1 MDKNIAAILRND
13 TRTVSV
19 IFQDDTRDHPVPY
32 TYVTDLALQCEDYA
46 IVEVTSGLKVVQVK
60 VVHDDLRI
68 EPNSDIEY
76 KWIVA
81 HINLTPYQENM
92 ARNRTITETLGKAY
106 QKQARQAFAT
116 ALLDSVPESERGSI
130 AALIGRA

>member
-32 TYVTDLALQCEDYA
+32 TYVTDLPFQVNDYA
-46 IVEVTSGLKVVQVK
+46 VVEAPSGLKVVQVYA
-60 VVHDDLRI
+60 VHDDLRI
-68 EPNSDIEY
+68 EPNADKEY
-76 KWIVA
+76 KWIVTR
-81 HINLTPYQENM
+81 IDLTPYEQNQE
-92 ARNRTITETLGKAY
+92 RNRTITETLGKAY